1 MNTREVEATLAAAN
15 PVDRDR
21 LDQLDLEAMEAE
33 LLADLDGEQPASP
46 FQVEAA
52 RRQVEAPRRHR
63 PRRFVLALGGAT
75 AAVIG
80 AAIVVLAGATSE
92 HSSRAYGAEL
102 VRFAESTPLLLLE
115 GPGWRVEDVYET
127 PHGPYWSR
135 GSAGEGSMEF
145 VTGKPIPDESIRATE
160 VGKPEHK
167 PGSAIPIHTK
177 FRASGMLPPAVRR
190 RKVELRWSRRSL
202 ADELKYA
209 HASPG
214 PHGQHWIRLQ
224 VLGTAA
230 DVDTRA
236 ETFVNQGGRGDR
248 QMTAY
253 WSEDGYL
260 LELHA
265 AVPDLAAFEERLQ
278 WLTKVDSQTWLDA
291 MPPQVVKAA
300 DHDATVR
307 KMLRGIPLP
316 HSFSP
321 SLVPTAGI
329 TTNRDQVRAAVIST
343 VSCLW
348 FRQWDEG
355 RRSGDEAKAG
365 EAERAMSTYERW
377 PLIRELDRANEYPG
391 ELIPELVAA
400 MPSGHYEWRP
410 GKQRRLLPRVEVL
423 GCAREGIPVLP
434 WKQRRQHAR

>member
-1 MNTREVEATLAAAN
+1 MNTREVEAALAAAD

-21 LDQLDLEAMEAE
+21 LDQLDLGAMEAE
-33 LLADLDGEQPASP
+33 LLADLDGEQLPSP
-46 FQVEAA
+46 FGAKA
-52 RRQVEAPRRHR
+52 SRRRRS
-63 PRRFVLALGGAT
+63 RRLALALAGGVAAAT
-75 AAVIG
+75 V
-80 AAIVVLAGATSE
+80 AAIVVLAGGAGE
-92 HSSRAYGAEL
+92 HPSRAYGAEL

-115 GPGWRVEDVYET
+115 GPGWRVEDLYEA
-127 PHGPYWSR
+127 PHGPFR
-135 GSAGEGSMEF
+135 PRESAGEGMMEF
-145 VTGKPIPDESIRATE
+145 VIGKPIPDESVRSTE

-167 PGSAIPIHTK
+167 PGSAVPVYTK
-177 FRASGMLPPAVRR
+177 MRETGMLPPAVRQ

-202 ADELKYA
+202 ARELRYA
-209 HASPG
+209 HEIPH
-214 PHGQHWIRLQ
+214 PHGQHWVRLP
-224 VLGTAA
+224 VLGTTA

-236 ETFVNQGGRGDR
+236 EWFVNQGGRGNR

-260 LELHA
+260 LELKA
-265 AVPDLAAFEERLQ
+265 AVPDPAAFEERLG
-278 WLTKVDSQTWLDA
+278 WLTSVDSQTWLEA

-300 DHDATVR
+300 DHAATVR

-316 HSFSP
+316 DSFSP
-321 SLVPTAGI
+321 SRIPTAGL

-355 RRSGDEAKAG
+355 RRSGDRARAD
-365 EAERAMSTYERW
+365 EAEKAMSTYKRW
-377 PLIRELDRANEYPG
+377 PLFRELDQADRYPG

-410 GKQRRLLPRVEVL
+410 GKQRRILPQVEVL

-434 WKQRRQHAR
+434 WKRRRQSER